1 MIEPTFERNFES
13 LTDLALLTAGHSDDL
28 IFQTIFD
35 LYNARKDEDDLTADI
50 LLGEIES
57 LMPQRGY
64 CEVDPS
70 ERVDCGFF
78 GVTETECTESHDLI
92 NKIFM
97 FKSHLLSLLP
107 TVYFHSFLLKFIIFF
122 S

>member
-1 MIEPTFERNFES
+1 MNISGTMIEPTLERNFES

-35 LYNARKDEDDLTADI
+35 LYNARKDEDDLKADI
-50 LLGEIES
+50 LLGEIEN

-78 GVTETECTESHDLI
+78 GITETECTESHDFI
-92 NKIFM
+92 NTIFM
-97 FKSHLLSLLP
+97 FKSRR
-107 TVYFHSFLLKFIIFF
+107 FL
-122 S
+122 